1 MAKPSDLPRDPP
13 APDQPLQSTEVE
25 DTPSPPL
32 RPAEGKGP
40 SKHTRFSLPGD
51 DEEEPFALDTEPL
64 TIELFSQYCKEDMKK
79 VYDLVVKTALHRDH
93 LLDRLEEVL
102 PQALKLTQ
110 YQQAHS
116 EVLEE
121 RDQAQLERDQL
132 QSQVIRLSAQLV
144 AQLDRSSTPFSAQP
158 SSDHRSAKIT
168 DTDELTDGKNP
179 TFESWKLG
187 ILDKFEGNAD
197 HFPSDRSRMIHVFS
211 RTKGKARQL
220 LETRYR
226 TGRSNQFTTSDG
238 MIAALAG
245 LFEKPF
251 KKEEAKDAYD
261 LLYMKPDQ
269 TFMEFYTEFLH
280 QAGTACVPDDTQFDD
295 IKKRV
300 TLNLRTALLPT
311 IRSYTT
317 MKELAD
323 QYMYLDQGQRAIK
336 ADRER
341 LQKSKALNNGSSGSN
356 PGLGSRPPAGG
367 SNSSLSRTGS
377 LPAAPSSTI
386 APHPGSSR
394 PGGHPRAHLTAEQKD
409 QLRREGKCFYCK
421 LAGHR
426 LDQCP
431 TRPAPRINE
440 VEAQASAE
448 ASSTPSTPSTSSP
461 FPSEN

>member
-1 MAKPSDLPRDPP
+1 
-13 APDQPLQSTEVE
+13 
-25 DTPSPPL
+25 
-32 RPAEGKGP
+32 
-40 SKHTRFSLPGD
+40 
-51 DEEEPFALDTEPL
+51 
-64 TIELFSQYCKEDMKK
+64 
-79 VYDLVVKTALHRDH
+79 
-93 LLDRLEEVL
+93 
-102 PQALKLTQ
+102 
-110 YQQAHS
+110 
-116 EVLEE
+116 
-121 RDQAQLERDQL
+121 
-132 QSQVIRLSAQLV
+132 
-144 AQLDRSSTPFSAQP
+144 
-158 SSDHRSAKIT
+158 
-168 DTDELTDGKNP
+168 
-179 TFESWKLG
+179 
-187 ILDKFEGNAD
+187 
-197 HFPSDRSRMIHVFS
+197 MIHVFS

-341 LQKSKALNNGSSGSN
+341 LQKSKALNNGSSSSN

-386 APHPGSSR
+386 APRPGSSG

>member
-1 MAKPSDLPRDPP
+1 MAKPSGHPKNLL
-13 APDQPLQSTEVE
+13 DQPLQSTEVG
-25 DTPSPPL
+25 DPSEKSQRSAKGKGRVNLPRVSLP
-32 RPAEGKGP
+32 RGDNAEG
-40 SKHTRFSLPGD
+40 F
-51 DEEEPFALDTEPL
+51 ELDTELL
-64 TIELFSQYCKEDMKK
+64 TPELFHRYYEENKERA
-79 VYDLVVKTALHRDH
+79 YLLIAETAAHRD
-93 LLDRLEEVL
+93 LLLERLEEVL
-102 PQALKLTQ
+102 PQALKLAQ

-116 EVLEE
+116 EILEE
-121 RDQAQLERDQL
+121 RDQAQLERDQF
-132 QSQVIRLSAQLV
+132 QAQIVKLSAQLV
-144 AQLDRSSTPFSAQP
+144 AQLDRGSTPFST
-158 SSDHRSAKIT
+158 SHDHRSAKIA
-168 DTDELTDGKNP
+168 DADELTDGKDP

-187 ILDKFEGNAD
+187 ILDKFEGNED
-197 HFPSDRSRMIHVFS
+197 YFPTDRSRMIHIFN
-211 RTKGKARQL
+211 RTKDKAKQL

-226 TGRSNQFTTSDG
+226 TGRANQFTTSEE
-238 MIAALAG
+238 MITALAG

-280 QAGTACVPDDTQFDD
+280 QAGTACVPDDTQFED

-341 LQKSKALNNGSSGSN
+341 LQKSKAANNGSSGSN
-356 PGLGSRPPAGG
+356 SGFRPNTGG
-367 SNSSLSRTGS
+367 SNSNSGRTGT
-377 LPAAPSSTI
+377 PPTGPSSAT
-386 APHPGSSR
+386 APRPGSSSTD
-394 PGGHPRAHLTAEQKD
+394 GQPRARLTAEQKD

-421 LAGHR
+421 LEGHR
-426 LDQCP
+426 VDQCP
-431 TRPAPRINE
+431 TKPASRINE

-448 ASSTPSTPSTSSP
+448 ANSSTYSAPSLT
-461 FPSEN
+461 PSEN

>member
-1 MAKPSDLPRDPP
+1 MAKPSGLPRDPP

-25 DTPSPPL
+25 GAPSTSISQ
-32 RPAEGKGP
+32 RPAKGKGRAKAP
-40 SKHTRFSLPGD
+40 RFSLPGED
-51 DEEEPFALDTEPL
+51 AEDPFDLDTEIL
-64 TIELFSQYCKEDMKK
+64 TLERFSRYCKEDMEK
-79 VYDLVVKTALHRDH
+79 VYNLVIETASHRDH
-93 LLDRLEEVL
+93 LLDRLEGVL
-102 PQALKLTQ
+102 PQALQLTQ

-121 RDQAQLERDQL
+121 RDRAQLERDQL
-132 QSQVIRLSAQLV
+132 QSQVIRISAQLV
-144 AQLDRSSTPFSAQP
+144 AQLDRSSTPFSAQQ

-211 RTKGKARQL
+211 RTKDKARQL

-226 TGRSNQFTTSDG
+226 TGRSNQFTTSDE

-341 LQKSKALNNGSSGSN
+341 LQKSKAPNNSSSGSN
-356 PGLGSRPPAGG
+356 PGFGSRFPPPGG
-367 SNSSLSRTGS
+367 SNTSRTGPPLLHLLVQ
-377 LPAAPSSTI
+377 LPLVLEALDLRATHALILLLNRRINFAVRVSVSTANWQATDWI
-386 APHPGSSR
+386 SA
-394 PGGHPRAHLTAEQKD
+394 Q
-409 QLRREGKCFYCK
+409 
-421 LAGHR
+421 
-426 LDQCP
+426 LDQP
-431 TRPAPRINE
+431 LGSMKWRPKPVLELVPPLR
-440 VEAQASAE
+440 SLL
-448 ASSTPSTPSTSSP
+448 
-461 FPSEN
+461 